1 MNLNSRIGRIAI
13 EVKIAFEAF
22 RLTNGYEPNEREKV
36 GILNER
42 GFINS
47 IRVVQNWER
56 LDRKLKTLADEIRKG
71 ECV

>member
-13 EVKIAFEAF
+13 EVKIAFRAF
-22 RLTNGYEPNEREKV
+22 RLTNEYEPNEREKV

-42 GFINS
+42 GFINP
-47 IRVVQNWER
+47 IRIVQNWER
-56 LDRKLKTLADEIRKG
+56 LDQRLKMLADEIQKE